1 MIDDVRRVATIGVVG
16 REDRAL
22 LRSNPSVR
30 SDAGTWA
37 GASARRRLLSS
48 SPCSGSEALN
58 LGVWGRAPTPRRGES
73 TPTGL
78 PYGNIE
84 GAFRT
89 RDAPG
94 SQGLTPLAKNC
105 RLFEA
110 KDRRQIDASAI
121 APAILR
127 RPARGP
133 SKRGNCL
140 ICGPHHTSIS
150 NSRSTWNSRE
160 TRSRT

>member
-84 GAFRT
+84 GAAETSIVLSPLRGSAGMKAIDSPGLAPRAT
-89 RDAPG
+89 RR
-94 SQGLTPLAKNC
+94 

-110 KDRRQIDASAI
+110 SHA
-121 APAILR
+121 LR
-127 RPARGP
+127 
-133 SKRGNCL
+133 SKRICPPAVSLPVTGNKRN
-140 ICGPHHTSIS
+140 P
-150 NSRSTWNSRE
+150 
-160 TRSRT
+160 